1 MATVF
6 RPRWALPLCAAA
18 ATACGKGELLAPAAV
33 ASVEVMSPIDTLV
46 ALGRS
51 DQLVATV
58 RNSAGSAVSEAR
70 VSWGTSDPA
79 VAGVSATGLV
89 TAVGTGTATI
99 TATVLDASGS
109 LRLRV
114 VAADLAAV
122 STLAQDAFAGSLV
135 AGLSSAERPA
145 AQAAYAGCASGAIAG
160 NVVAVRNCV
169 AAVRIRAASSTDQT
183 DRALLAVL
191 VLYADQ
197 IERSL
202 GL

>member
-1 MATVF
+1 
-6 RPRWALPLCAAA
+6 
-18 ATACGKGELLAPAAV
+18 LAPAAV
-33 ASVEVMSPIDTLV
+33 ASVEVMSPIDSLV

-160 NVVAVRNCV
+160 NVVAGRNCV